1 MISKRDL
8 LEAIDQ
14 NTTQIVWQ
22 GQMISE
28 LLGRV
33 EALESNARVA
43 KTAKCP
49 GRQKKICVKT
59 GASKQPRTKDGRFA
73 KK

>member
-14 NTTQIVWQ
+14 NTAQIVWQ
-22 GQMISE
+22 GQTISE

-33 EALESNARVA
+33 EALESNTRGIRVA
-43 KTAKCP
+43 KHP
-49 GRQKKICVKT
+49 GRPKKICVKT